1 MTHGSNYNVL
11 TRYERK
17 ILLSIAESVIPEGGP
32 FPGSGNNPEIIIKI
46 DSFLSK
52 FSRSNQIGI
61 KILLWLFEILPFF
74 YKLRPF
80 SMLSLKT
87 RIELCEKAD
96 SSKFYFRR
104 GQMLIF
110 KLLIMMFFYEQEEIE
125 KFTGYKNECFR
136 DEDDLH
142 K

>member
-1 MTHGSNYNVL
+1 MTPGSNYNVFSKH
-11 TRYERK
+11 EQK

-32 FPGSGNNPEIIIKI
+32 FPGSGNNPEIVKKI

-52 FSRSNQIGI
+52 FGRSNQFGV
-61 KILLWLFEILPFF
+61 KIMLWLFELLPCF

-87 RIELCEKAD
+87 RIDICERAD
-96 SSKFYFRR
+96 RSKFYFRR
-104 GQMLIF
+104 GPMLIF

-125 KFTGYKNECFR
+125 RFTGYKNECLKN
-136 DEDDLH
+136 ENDLH